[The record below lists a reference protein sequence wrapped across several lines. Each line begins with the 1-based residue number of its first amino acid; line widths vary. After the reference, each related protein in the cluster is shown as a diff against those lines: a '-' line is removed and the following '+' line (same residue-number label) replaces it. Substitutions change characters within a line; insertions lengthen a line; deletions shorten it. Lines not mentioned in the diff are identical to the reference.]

1 MTTSAYIAFLT
12 AVLIAAVA
20 LLVWRRKRKNAG
32 GARSDSSSDASA
44 PPVQGAKPQKIDD
57 HPTSIALGPQDAPY
71 VQVSRALRLPDY
83 QTEELPV
90 PSAVLR
96 DLQSWLQH
104 VPRLAGSGGLFA
116 ANRYVVEFSPEVT
129 RALSNGSM
137 ELMRSSQGGYYA
149 IAVTADGRRI
159 VQTGMIQKTGFPDA
173 AIPGLLWQAAAV
185 VTAQR
190 FLADINKQLGEI
202 GEAVEHIKRYLQAER
217 AGTVEAAYD
226 RLTEVIA
233 ALNSGKWDL
242 DDARRWVDMLDD
254 IDWQCSKI
262 VKAGLAQ
269 RQDFLREATVLDIG
283 KYWVNK
289 KAVEQAVQ
297 NADDFATHFRTC
309 TSALYVRAVTANVRA
324 ALPVGR
330 TVLAERLASC
340 ARDSRA
346 VREIN
351 DQHFKLLSERILDTM
366 SDKKVIFSRD
376 KTKQQAQT
384 KIVQASNAARDCI
397 RDELDEVD
405 RIIDTTERSRVSV
418 DAIFEKGLILELEV
432 GKDQSVQRIYR
443 VV

>member
-1 MTTSAYIAFLT
+1 MTTSTYIAFLA

-20 LLVWRRKRKNAG
+20 VLAWRRKRKNAG
-32 GARSDSSSDASA
+32 GAQSDSFSDASA
-44 PPVQGAKPQKIDD
+44 TPVQGAKPQKIDD

-71 VQVSRALRLPDY
+71 VQVSRALRRPDCR
-83 QTEELPV
+83 TEELPV
-90 PSAVLR
+90 PSAVR
-96 DLQSWLQH
+96 QELQSWLQH
-104 VPRLAGSGGLFA
+104 VPRLASSSGLFA
-116 ANRYVVEFSPEVT
+116 ANRYVVSFSPEVT

-137 ELMRSSQGGYYA
+137 ELMRSSQDGYYA

-159 VQTGMIQKTGFPDA
+159 VQTGMIQKTGFPVA

-217 AGTVEAAYD
+217 AGTVEAAFD

-242 DDARRWVDMLDD
+242 DDARRWVDMLDA
-254 IDWQCSKI
+254 IDLECSKI

-269 RQDFLREATVLDIG
+269 KQDFLQKATVLDIG
-283 KYWVNK
+283 KCRVKK

-330 TVLAERLASC
+330 TVLAARLASC

-346 VREIN
+346 IREIN
-351 DQHFKLLSERILDTM
+351 DQHFELRSKRILDTM
-366 SDKKVIFSRD
+366 SDKKLIFSRE
-376 KTKQQAQT
+376 KTKKQAQT
-384 KIVQASNAARDCI
+384 RIEKASNTARHRI
-397 RDELDEVD
+397 RAELDEVD
-405 RIIDTTERSRVSV
+405 RIIDTTESSRVSV
-418 DAIFEKGLILELEV
+418 DAIFEKGLTLELEV
-432 GKDQSVQRIYR
+432 GKDQSVQRVYR